1 MKGKSAKTIQSVKGM
16 HDILPEDQKY
26 WRYIQKKAEGLFEFY
41 GFERI
46 ETPIVESAD
55 LFLRA
60 VGESTDIAQKEIYTL
75 RTKGG
80 DLLAL
85 RPEATAPLVR
95 AYLEHGMQVR
105 PHPVK
110 FFWQGPVFRHDEPQ
124 AGRYRQFHQIDLEIF
139 GDDGPS
145 ADAQSIYIAYK
156 ILESLGLQNLV
167 VQINSIGDQNCR
179 PQYIKALK
187 DYYRGRDKKLCGACQ
202 GRLKTNPLRLL
213 DCKVETCREMSKDAP
228 QILDYLDEDC
238 KKHFKSVVEFLDEI
252 KVPYLLDHRLVR
264 GLDYYTRTTF
274 EITTEVKAEGAAPL
288 ALAGGGRYD
297 KLVALLG
304 GPKTPATGWGMG
316 MERVVMALKDAGITP
331 PESHVQPKLFIA
343 QLGEM
348 GKRKGLV
355 LFEEFRKS
363 GITVRASFGRDSIK
377 SQLKI
382 SNRLG
387 IKYTLIMGQ
396 KEAIDDTVIVREMDS
411 GVQETVPLEKVVEL
425 MKAKIKKDHES
436 RS

>member
-124 AGRYRQFHQIDLEIF
+124 AGRYRQFHQIDLETIGDSSEIIDVELIF
-139 GDDGPS
+139 L
-145 ADAQSIYIAYK
+145 AHKFI
-156 ILESLGLQNLV
+156 ESLGLKGYV
-167 VQINSIGDQNCR
+167 VHINTLGDQNCR
-179 PQYIKALK
+179 PAYLKALR
-187 DYYRGRDKKLCGACQ
+187 DYYKSRIKRVCNTCKIRSKE
-202 GRLKTNPLRLL
+202 NILRVL
-213 DCKVETCREMSKDAP
+213 DCKEESCQEIIKEAP
-228 QILDYLDEDC
+228 QLFDHLDEGC
-238 KKHFKSVVEFLDEI
+238 RLHFKHVLECLDEL
-252 KVPYLLDHRLVR
+252 KVPYILNPHLVR
-264 GLDYYTRTTF
+264 GLDYYTRTVF
-274 EITTEVKAEGAAPL
+274 EFVPEENASSQSTIL
-288 ALAGGGRYD
+288 GGGRYD
-297 KLVALLG
+297 RLIEMFG
-304 GPKTPATGWGMG
+304 GPRTPAAGWASGI
-316 MERVVMALKDAGITP
+316 ERIILAMKEQNIEVPEAKARIKVFLVQLGDAPKRRSLGLIEGFRKAGI
-331 PESHVQPKLFIA
+331 EIRSSL
-343 QLGEM
+343 
-348 GKRKGLV
+348 
-355 LFEEFRKS
+355 
-363 GITVRASFGRDSIK
+363 GRDSIK
-377 SQLKI
+377 SQLRI
-382 SNRLG
+382 AHRLG
-387 IKYTLIMGQ
+387 VKFALIFGQ
-396 KEAIDDTVIVREMDS
+396 KEALDGTVILREMDT
-411 GVQETVPLEKVVEL
+411 GIQETIPVERIVDEVKKRL
-425 MKAKIKKDHES
+425 KA
-436 RS
+436 